1 MGISMATRPREDQG
15 MMENAA
21 GAHAGTTTGLGRL
34 RRYNLVIGLIH
45 LAQAIAMLILSND

>member
-1 MGISMATRPREDQG
+1 MATRPREDQG

-21 GAHAGTTTGLGRL
+21 GAHAGTTTGWGRL
-34 RRYNLVIGLIH
+34 RRYKLVIGLIH